1 MRSDPIDLEAR
12 YVELFDRG
20 RSTSLHLFEHVHGDS
35 RDRGPAMID
44 LIKPTRPPACYFD
57 GKELPDHL
65 CVVLEFAST
74 QPPAQAKEFLGELA
88 HILQAIFSALR
99 QRDSAYASLVAAVLE
114 LAGHKV
120 EAVPVTPD
128 ESLDASWAEPDV
140 FGGCSTRGQAAP
152 GAPQP
157 IQIVRRHRRHPRSTL
172 MKALD
177 LFLFG
182 YYPYICLVV
191 FLLGQPDPLRP
202 RAVHVEERFLA
213 AAARRQLRWGSNL
226 FHVGVLFLL
235 FGHTVGMLTPHFVY
249 EPFMGAGTKQLMA
262 MVTGG
267 IAGLLAFIGV
277 SILLHRRLTDP
288 RIRAN
293 SRSGHPACWCCCG
306 CSWPWAWPPSR
317 CRRSTWTAA

>member
-1 MRSDPIDLEAR
+1 MKKNKHTLRALSLLLGYPQKGLLEMLPALVGAINDEAALPAARRGEIQALAADLLRSDPIEAEAR

-44 LIKPTRPPACYFD
+44 LIKHYEAAGLYFD

-114 LAGHKV
+114 LAGQKV

-128 ESLDASWAEPDV
+128 ESLDASWQEPEV

-157 IQIVRRHRRHPRSTL
+157 IQIVRRPGANQGARS
-172 MKALD
+172 
-177 LFLFG
+177 
-182 YYPYICLVV
+182 
-191 FLLGQPDPLRP
+191 
-202 RAVHVEERFLA
+202 
-213 AAARRQLRWGSNL
+213 
-226 FHVGVLFLL
+226 
-235 FGHTVGMLTPHFVY
+235 
-249 EPFMGAGTKQLMA
+249 
-262 MVTGG
+262 
-267 IAGLLAFIGV
+267 
-277 SILLHRRLTDP
+277 
-288 RIRAN
+288 
-293 SRSGHPACWCCCG
+293 
-306 CSWPWAWPPSR
+306 
-317 CRRSTWTAA
+317 